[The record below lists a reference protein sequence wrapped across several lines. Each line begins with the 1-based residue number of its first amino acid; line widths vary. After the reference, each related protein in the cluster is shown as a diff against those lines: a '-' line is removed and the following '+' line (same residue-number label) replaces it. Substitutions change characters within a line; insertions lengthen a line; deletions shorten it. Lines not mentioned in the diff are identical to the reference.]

1 MEVQNRYVAVRH
13 HVEGSPSEDDFEVK
27 TAMVRWTPDSG
38 EVLVRNLYL
47 SIDPYQLNRMK
58 RRSASHHSVDVI
70 LPGERIASTGVGE
83 VVASACAEYEVG
95 DVVAGVLTWEEYTLF
110 RPSPAVLMTK
120 VDASSGFPLSYHVGV
135 LGTSGMT
142 AYGGFYEVCKP
153 QRGETVFVSAA
164 SGSVGSLVGQFAKLA
179 GCYVVGCAGTQAKV
193 DLLKDKL
200 GFDDAFNYREEPD
213 LKSALKKSSCYPKLA
228 RTLRVCIS
236 RPELNW
242 SLSPDR
248 YFPNGI
254 DIYFENVGGEMLEA
268 ALNNMNTYGR
278 VAVCG
283 VIAEYTD
290 PGRRAVPDF
299 LEVIY
304 KRITLRGFFAYDFI
318 SKFPEYTGI
327 IGDWMRDG
335 KIQVVED
342 VSQGLESIP
351 SAFIALFRGE
361 NVGKKLVKLA

>member
-213 LKSALKKSSCYPKLA
+213 LKSALKK
-228 RTLRVCIS
+228 
-236 RPELNW
+236 
-242 SLSPDR
+242 